1 MPSIR
6 IGHTEIPYELLRNS
20 TASERRITVM
30 PGRVEVLALTND
42 DDVAINSFLN
52 RKRKWLYNTVRE
64 LNELSARGSV
74 VPRFMTGS
82 KIPFRG
88 RQVSLTVR
96 KQDGPHV
103 EIAFRNGFIVD
114 LPSWVE
120 LESADT
126 IVAREIKQWLKQ
138 RVRRDVQ
145 EIVAV
150 YIDRFGLRPRS
161 VHVAEFI
168 AGWGS
173 CGPKGTVN
181 IDWRLIFA
189 PKRVLEYVVV
199 HELAHLKHRSHGK
212 KFWGYLG
219 QIMPAYARPK
229 AWLDAHQSAVDG
241 RFLHLSPND
250 APPLRHLR
258 PTGS

>member
-6 IGHTEIPYELLRNS
+6 IGQTEIPYELRRTS

-30 PGRVEVLALTND
+30 PGRVEVLALTRD
-42 DDVAINSFLN
+42 DDAAINSFLN
-52 RKRKWLYNTVRE
+52 RKRKWLFNTVRD
-64 LNELSARGSV
+64 LDELSANGSV

-82 KIPFRG
+82 KIPYRG

-96 KQDGPHV
+96 RQDGPHV
-103 EIAFRNGFIVD
+103 EITFRNGFIVD
-114 LPSWVE
+114 LPSWVA

-138 RVRRDVQ
+138 RIRRDVR
-145 EIVAV
+145 EIAEG
-150 YIDRFGLRPRS
+150 YIDRFGLKPRS
-161 VHVAEFI
+161 IHVAEFI
-168 AGWGS
+168 TGWGS

-181 IDWRLIFA
+181 IDWRLVFA

-212 KFWGYLG
+212 KFWNYLE
-219 QIMPAYARPK
+219 QIMPAYCSSK
-229 AWLDAHQSAVDG
+229 AWLDAHQATLDAG
-241 RFLHLSPND
+241 FLRAS
-250 APPLRHLR
+250 
-258 PTGS
+258 